1 MTRKKRLPA
10 ARWVLGCLALVLVAS
25 CMTAMAQTGTQT
37 KESFNSEIHAAAEQA
52 LYFVAYDKIT
62 GQPFAV
68 IASPGTEVIIDGT
81 KEKLAKDFIDV
92 LKRLEE
98 HAGKPQEVEASCDM
112 SYYVHGS
119 PGCRIKQLANGGYK
133 VVCN

>member
-10 ARWVLGCLALVLVAS
+10 VRWVLCGLALTLVLS

-37 KESFNSEIHAAAEQA
+37 KEKFNDEIDTAAGQA
-52 LYFVAYDKIT
+52 LYFVAYDKVT

-68 IASPGTEVIIDGT
+68 IASPGTEVFIDGT
-81 KEKLAKDFIDV
+81 KKNLVNDFIDV

-98 HAGKPQEVEASCDM
+98 HAGKPQKVETSCDM
-112 SYYVHGS
+112 SFYVHGS
-119 PGCRIKQLANGGYK
+119 PGCRIKKLASGGYK